1 MNASIQSSFLA
12 LWRVGF
18 VAAAL
23 VFATAYPAL
32 AAPGA
37 HGPNGEHLDE
47 KSPANVGAAA
57 PRVEA
62 RSELFEL
69 VAQLRGGEFTILVDR
84 YATNEPVL
92 GAKLEVESGS
102 VKAVATYRAAPG
114 DYVVTDPAFVK
125 SLAAPGE
132 HPLVFT
138 LVAGQDADLLDGT
151 LVTVGSQPVAGGDTA
166 HSLDDG
172 HGHDHGLQRAYWT
185 GAAVLGLAAISGL
198 VLWRQRRR
206 RMATT
211 PKRGLA

>member
-1 MNASIQSSFLA
+1 MNASIQSPFLA
-12 LWRVGF
+12 PWRTGF
-18 VAAAL
+18 AAL
-23 VFATAYPAL
+23 ALVLATACPAL
-32 AAPGA
+32 AGPGA

-47 KSPANVGAAA
+47 KAPANVGAAA

-62 RSELFEL
+62 QSELFEL

-102 VKAVATYRAAPG
+102 VKAVATFRAAPG
-114 DYVVTDPAFVK
+114 DYVVTDPAFVR

-151 LVTVGSQPVAGGDTA
+151 LVTTRDQRTAAGDVG

-172 HGHDHGLQRAYWT
+172 HDHDHGLRQADWT
-185 GAAVLGLAAISGL
+185 GAALLGLAALSGF

-211 PKRGLA
+211 PNRGLA

>member
-1 MNASIQSSFLA
+1 MNTSFQSSFLA
-12 LWRVGF
+12 LSRTGI
-18 VAAAL
+18 VAATL
-23 VFATAYPAL
+23 GFATAYPVL

-37 HGPNGEHLDE
+37 HGPNGEHLDQE
-47 KSPANVGAAA
+47 SPANVGAVA

-102 VKAVATYRAAPG
+102 VKAVATYRAEPG
-114 DYVVTDPAFVK
+114 DYVVTDLAFVK

-151 LVTVGSQPVAGGDTA
+151 LVTGGSQPATGGGTA
-166 HSLDDG
+166 RALDDG
-172 HGHDHGLQRAYWT
+172 HGQDQGRQRAYMT
-185 GAAVLGLAAISGL
+185 GAAVVGLAAISGL

-211 PKRGLA
+211 PSRGRA

>member
-1 MNASIQSSFLA
+1 MNTSLQSSFLA
-12 LWRVGF
+12 LSRAGI
-18 VAAAL
+18 VAATL
-23 VFATAYPAL
+23 GFASAYPVL

-47 KSPANVGAAA
+47 KSPANVGAVA

-69 VAQLRGGEFTILVDR
+69 VAQLRGGEFTVLVDR

-102 VKAVATYRAAPG
+102 VKAVATYRAEPG
-114 DYVVTDPAFVK
+114 DYVVTDLAFVK

-151 LVTVGSQPVAGGDTA
+151 LVTAGSQAATGGDPA
-166 HSLDDG
+166 HTLDDG
-172 HGHDHGLQRAYWT
+172 HGQDRRLQRAYVT
-185 GAAVLGLAAISGL
+185 AAAVAGLAAISGL
-198 VLWRQRRR
+198 LLWRRRRR

-211 PKRGLA
+211 SNRGRA

>member
-1 MNASIQSSFLA
+1 MNTSFQSSFLA
-12 LWRVGF
+12 LSRTGI
-18 VAAAL
+18 VAATLGLAI
-23 VFATAYPAL
+23 AYPVL

-47 KSPANVGAAA
+47 KSPANVGAVA

-92 GAKLEVESGS
+92 GAKLEVESAS
-102 VKAVATYRAAPG
+102 VKAVATYRAEPG
-114 DYVVTDPAFVK
+114 DYVVTDLAFVK

-151 LVTVGSQPVAGGDTA
+151 LVTGGSQPATGGGTA
-166 HSLDDG
+166 RALDDG
-172 HGHDHGLQRAYWT
+172 HGQDQGLQRAYMT
-185 GAAVLGLAAISGL
+185 SAAVVGLAAISGL

-206 RMATT
+206 RGHAT
-211 PKRGLA
+211 PDRGRA

>member
-12 LWRVGF
+12 LWRARF
-18 VAAAL
+18 VLAAL

-47 KSPANVGAAA
+47 KSPANVGAVA

-62 RSELFEL
+62 QSELFEL

-102 VKAVATYRAAPG
+102 VKAVATYRAEPG

-125 SLAAPGE
+125 SVAAPGE

-151 LVTVGSQPVAGGDTA
+151 LVTAGSQPAASGDTG

-172 HGHDHGLQRAYWT
+172 HGHDHGLQRAYWI

-211 PKRGLA
+211 PNRGLA

>member
-1 MNASIQSSFLA
+1 MNASIQSSFPA
-12 LWRVGF
+12 LWRSGLV
-18 VAAAL
+18 VAAL
-23 VFATAYPAL
+23 VLAPACPVL

-47 KSPANVGAAA
+47 KLPANVGVAV

-92 GAKLEVESGS
+92 GAKLEVESGA
-102 VKAVATYRAAPG
+102 VKAVATYRAEPG
-114 DYVVTDPAFVK
+114 DYVVIDPAFVK

-151 LVTVGSQPVAGGDTA
+151 LVTTGSRPAAGGDTA

-172 HGHDHGLQRAYWT
+172 HGHDLGLQRAYWT
-185 GAAVLGLAAISGL
+185 GAAVAGLAAISG
-198 VLWRQRRR
+198 VALWRQRRR

-211 PKRGLA
+211 PDRGLA